1 MEFIKDGK
9 VIIQSFNV
17 DKTDWDM
24 SIKFELALVLYN
36 RTDLLGIMLSLFF
49 LNQIGFI
56 HFKTFKHL
64 SEAIGL
70 SDTTLRKKL
79 KELQALG
86 LLEILI
92 NSNKIVMNIK
102 NLCRHKNFMLPTNP
116 SKQSDYLESTVKSI
130 LENTQKDGQLPLT
143 HSIYTNNTSKSNN
156 LLTNKDISNM
166 VPNDNRR
173 FPKEDY
179 NLVLDA
185 FKKYKGV
192 GLFGPEIPQCLRA
205 IKTMFRADRKTK
217 EIIEFMKWLH
227 DNENNEDVMWVRTWT
242 IWTVQKKIPEFV
254 AGKLKVRKMEDDY
267 EF

>member
-1 MEFIKDGK
+1 MEFIKNGK
-9 VIIQSFNV
+9 VIIQSYNV
-17 DKTDWDM
+17 DKIDWDL
-24 SIKFELALVLYN
+24 SVKFELSLVLYN

-86 LLEILI
+86 LLEIQI

-102 NLCRHKNFMLPTNP
+102 NLCRHKNFMLPSNP
-116 SKQSDYLESTVKSI
+116 IKQSDYLKGSIKSI
-130 LENTQKDGQLPLT
+130 LQNTQKEGQLPLT
-143 HSIYTNNTSKSNN
+143 HSIYNNNPSKVNN
-156 LLTNKDISNM
+156 LLTNKDISDTAKK
-166 VPNDNRR
+166 DNRR

-192 GLFGPEIPQCLRA
+192 GLFGPEVPQHLRA
-205 IKTMFRADRKTK
+205 IKTMFRANRKPK
-217 EIIEFMKWLH
+217 EIIQFMKWLH
-227 DNENNEDVMWVRTWT
+227 DNENNDETVWVRTWT
-242 IWTVQKKIPEFV
+242 IWTVQKKIAEFV
-254 AGKLKVRKMEDDY
+254 GGKLRVRKMEDEY
-267 EF
+267 SE